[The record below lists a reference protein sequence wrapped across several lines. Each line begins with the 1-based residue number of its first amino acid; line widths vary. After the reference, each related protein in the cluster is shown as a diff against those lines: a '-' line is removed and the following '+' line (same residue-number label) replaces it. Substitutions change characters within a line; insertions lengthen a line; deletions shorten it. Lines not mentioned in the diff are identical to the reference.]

1 MHSLGNYVK
10 PKPTYLNKVGSKNT
24 TAEFYCQANAACR
37 KARKWYRAQMDRR
50 CGDVARNAGRGTEI
64 LKDYI
69 D

>member
-37 KARKWYRAQMDRR
+37 KSKKMVPCANGPPLRGCSPERGKGYR
-50 CGDVARNAGRGTEI
+50 NP
-64 LKDYI
+64 
-69 D
+69 